1 MGMFVL
7 YVLRFA
13 KGVWQMFAF
22 HSRIRTVNVS
32 GQKIFSRFGKAYT
45 GGLPSMSGEILNAV

>member
-7 YVLRFA
+7 NVLRFA

-32 GQKIFSRFGKAYT
+32 GQKFFSRFKKAYT
-45 GGLPSMSGEILNAV
+45 GGLPSMNGEILNPV